1 MVLQGIFLGIPDSAW
16 STGKLLGATS
26 DLLNSNSMSFT
37 TSRQTL
43 MNLEHSD
50 GEITS
55 RDLDEEDTA

>member
-1 MVLQGIFLGIPDSAW
+1 MRRSFALLESRLLC
-16 STGKLLGATS
+16 KLLRATS
-26 DLLNSNSMSFT
+26 DLLNSNSRSFT

-43 MNLEHSD
+43 MNLAESSN